1 MSYQTT
7 DRIYQRMLRYEHHQE
22 NYRNSLLN
30 NITPYGLQLKKKT
43 QIEAISENFSE
54 KWIIYNNMD
63 RDLNDIIRTTNPES
77 VEEIKNEI
85 MDRNLTLKVTLN
97 ERRVRKWHK
106 FKRKK
111 RVAKSTRRISKVS
124 DYVEIVLRRP
134 MMKNVTDN
142 RKHRKRILKQQV
154 EIGNDTVVTTDSN
167 ITTVYNNDVVPVDKS
182 NETQKNDFN
191 NKDSA
196 DIGKNIVSVSV
207 TGNLILPHQNDF
219 TREQLVSDEYNIVNE
234 TEENKRLD
242 QTVDDKDIGREI
254 NSINN
259 KTLISLDEKG
269 LGDVSLSQKDTS
281 LVNILASLLHD
292 DSSVQ
297 VVTPS
302 ILTSTA
308 GNNSTQGRSIICS
321 EVEQNMLPAKSG
333 RIKG

>member
-1 MSYQTT
+1 
-7 DRIYQRMLRYEHHQE
+7 
-22 NYRNSLLN
+22 
-30 NITPYGLQLKKKT
+30 
-43 QIEAISENFSE
+43 
-54 KWIIYNNMD
+54 
-63 RDLNDIIRTTNPES
+63 
-77 VEEIKNEI
+77 
-85 MDRNLTLKVTLN
+85 
-97 ERRVRKWHK
+97 
-106 FKRKK
+106 
-111 RVAKSTRRISKVS
+111 
-124 DYVEIVLRRP
+124 
-134 MMKNVTDN
+134 MMENVTDN

-182 NETQKNDFN
+182 NETQKNNFN

-196 DIGKNIVSVSV
+196 DIGKNIVRVSV
-207 TGNLILPHQNDF
+207 TDNLILPHQNDS

-242 QTVDDKDIGREI
+242 QTVGDKDIRREI
-254 NSINN
+254 YSIN

-302 ILTSTA
+302 IVTSTA
-308 GNNSTQGRSIICS
+308 GNNSIQGRSIICS
-321 EVEQNMLPAKSG
+321 EVKQNMLPAKSG
-333 RIKG
+333 RIKGTFVLTLFLI